1 MKIEFRE
8 LMPAGDIVKV
18 KEWAALRGLPTP
30 WLMQVHPDKYPV
42 KAVEWRV
49 AFEMPDERVELIRPE
64 DWIAVTPDGQVHG
77 IDWLDVE
84 KNYHLKA

>member
-30 WLMQVHPDKYPV
+30 WLMQVHPEIGRAHV
-42 KAVEWRV
+42 
-49 AFEMPDERVELIRPE
+49 
-64 DWIAVTPDGQVHG
+64 
-77 IDWLDVE
+77 
-84 KNYHLKA
+84 